1 MATLG
6 INSAFMV
13 QVGSQVCIDG
23 EPQCGWGKA
32 HPWSVG
38 KLREI
43 DDDIFVVDFP
53 EHKSWK
59 VSTKV
64 WSFSFPLPECLS
76 AANKH

>member
-32 HPWSVG
+32 HPWSV
-38 KLREI
+38 
-43 DDDIFVVDFP
+43 VDFP